1 MVKLTVKQPIFADLR
16 SGGERLQS
24 GLFVPPGTDAIYLG
38 YPYNGGPL
46 PSRGFE
52 LVEHIADGSTDVAL
66 EAIALKCDPV
76 LTRAE
81 AAALK
86 IMPKDQI
93 AKNIGASSDCDTTYL
108 LLGALAVA
116 GLTLGIALITGT
128 CGVIADPHI
137 SDLTIKNLGP
147 GASARR
153 LLDMRRKALIAASA
167 KVAAR

>member
-108 LLGALAVA
+108 LLG
-116 GLTLGIALITGT
+116 
-128 CGVIADPHI
+128 
-137 SDLTIKNLGP
+137 
-147 GASARR
+147 RWR
-153 LLDMRRKALIAASA
+153 
-167 KVAAR
+167 